1 MTRLE
6 KIAMLKTLKGGQ
18 DNGELRVTRG
28 SFMSPTMSSSKKIT
42 QDAGNPLLRQGRPQS
57 RSSSIASAGL
67 NKKKSLGASASAS

>member
-18 DNGELRVTRG
+18 DNGELRVARG

-42 QDAGNPLLRQGRPQS
+42 QDAGNPLLRQSRP
-57 RSSSIASAGL
+57 
-67 NKKKSLGASASAS
+67 